1 VNLHRLGRFVAAAGS
16 AALVLTF
23 VTVAPAQA
31 VVVCATLDDPSAPT
45 TITLTDDGSD
55 PIPTASS
62 LGKTA
67 IIVSTTSVPVNLS
80 ITTTDDCLGADRLQA
95 RFQSTTGATKVV
107 NLNYNYDL
115 SDLGPNDESID
126 VWDATLRFTNL
137 DRGTWYLKAA
147 TFTSITGSAVLDF
160 NTGEPITD
168 STTVGAPTTVPLP
181 TFKRIF
187 VNAYTLAAVNATPEP
202 AFRGRTLNVYA
213 STMRAEGKTFV
224 ANKYAPIQIQYK
236 APGQGAWRV
245 LKSTTVDRFG
255 KASASFK
262 PGAKGSWSFRTV
274 APARAGIAPSISGT
288 DTVLVK

>member
-1 VNLHRLGRFVAAAGS
+1 MAASGS

-23 VTVAPAQA
+23 LTVAPAQA
-31 VVVCATLDDPSAPT
+31 AVVCETLDNPSAPT
-45 TITLTDDGSD
+45 TVTLTDDGSD

-67 IIVSTTSVPVNLS
+67 IIVSSTSVPVNLS

-95 RFQSTTGATKVV
+95 RLESNTGATKVV
-107 NLNYNYDL
+107 SLNYNVDL
-115 SDLGPNDESID
+115 SEIGPNDESID
-126 VWDATLRFTNL
+126 VWDATLRFSNL

-147 TFTSITGSAVLDF
+147 TFTSVTGTLVIDYD
-160 NTGEPITD
+160 TGEPITD
-168 STTVGAPTTVPLP
+168 GTTVGSPTTVPLP

-202 AFRGRTLNVYA
+202 AYRGRTLTVYA
-213 STMRAEGKTFV
+213 STLRAEGRSFV

-245 LKSTTVDRFG
+245 LKSTTVDRFA

-262 PGAKGSWSFRTV
+262 PGAKGTWSFRTV
-274 APARAGIAPSISGT
+274 APARAGLAASISGT
-288 DTVLVK
+288 DTVRVK